1 MTDSIKTIVAVL
13 TAELRG
19 HVTSDQNF
27 RANISSDIAEIKTMI
42 RDMTEEFKTAN
53 LRLHTRIDDQI
64 ANGAAVRLELED
76 KISAQKIWTLSG
88 VVAGM
93 SALITMG
100 VRFLFDKNQ

>member
-1 MTDSIKTIVAVL
+1 
-13 TAELRG
+13 
-19 HVTSDQNF
+19 
-27 RANISSDIAEIKTMI
+27 MI

-93 SALITMG
+93 GALITMG